1 MSFDFLTLEDVNT
14 IIRTYGKP
22 NFWYE
27 FDSSKI
33 PIFGVFDEI
42 LYDFFKVT
50 KEASSDSDYVYE
62 FTLEAVNNIFIPC
75 WGPNENIE
83 SISYDSDTNKFTVF
97 TNTENFK
104 VVFYMGYHN
113 DEELVPGRMLFHL
126 EHEELS
132 LNYEEINNEYIIK
145 EIPWGS
151 GTSQNV
157 PINPVKGYNYIA
169 TSGHSVGYLFINLL
183 KSDFVFDCTQELY
196 LGTVN
201 HVALGT
207 DAKYKPG
214 GAMIGDYAPRI
225 TVEYNGKVIK
235 ASYDDDVDDYC
246 FDLDLS
252 VETVPH
258 NVKFRVLV
266 ERNEVINHT
275 VTDVSLPCDFAV
287 VSSVEDFVSV
297 FDVGSAVNVLKLGAD
312 IELDANVRVE
322 HDIIID
328 GSGHTIN
335 LQGTSF
341 ILDEGVEFIGE
352 NINFILCS
360 RTFIQKNHTRLRL
373 ENCKF
378 YEHYNYLGCCIFC
391 DIDSEN
397 ITEPN
402 DFETVL
408 INCFFKN
415 NYNSITVIFHG
426 GNLTIENCKFLID
439 DYGRPGGGLP
449 NPNYPAFLYQTDGN
463 ATITNSV
470 FDITYSSRWYCPSR
484 GNFGLGLS
492 LIMCGE
498 NATINGATHSDLQK
512 DDSLPFF
519 EYPYNNRSHLYANY
533 DYHIHNIGCVCISP
547 KIGLEDKNCCH
558 SVSGLDWLFKNN
570 TQIRRG
576 LDSGNDERIIIWDDD

>member
-62 FTLEAVNNIFIPC
+62 FTLEPVNSIFIPC
-75 WGPNENIE
+75 WGRSENIGN
-83 SISYDSDTNKFTVF
+83 ISYNQSTNKFTILTTDEDF
-97 TNTENFK
+97 NI
-104 VVFYMGYHN
+104 VFYMGYH
-113 DEELVPGRMLFHL
+113 DSELTPGGMLFHL
-126 EHEELS
+126 RDEEISLDYES
-132 LNYEEINNEYIIK
+132 LNGVVSVGEVS
-145 EIPWGS
+145 WG
-151 GTSQNV
+151 GGMDQTVNV
-157 PINPVKGYNYIA
+157 YVDKGYNYIA
-169 TSGHSVGYLFINLL
+169 TAGHYPVGYLFVNLV

-214 GAMIGDYAPRI
+214 GAMIGDYTPRI
-225 TVEYNGKVIK
+225 LVEYNGKVIK

-287 VSSVEDFVSV
+287 VSSDEDFVSV

-312 IELDANVRVE
+312 IELDANVLVE
-322 HDIIID
+322 HDIKID
-328 GSGHTIN
+328 GSDHTIN
-335 LQGTSF
+335 LNDHSF

-352 NINFILCS
+352 NIILDYGNK
-360 RTFIQKNHTRLRL
+360 TFIQKNHTKLRL

-378 YEHYNYLGCCIFC
+378 YNHGPDLGSCIRC

-415 NYNSITVIFHG
+415 NYYYPTLIFHG
-426 GNLTIENCKFLID
+426 GNLTIENCKFLLD
-439 DYGRPGGGLP
+439 DYGRPQALLS
-449 NPNYPAFLYQTDGN
+449 PNYPAFLYQTDGN

-470 FDITYSSRWYCPSR
+470 FDITLSSGWECQW
-484 GNFGLGLS
+484 NQNLGLGLS

-519 EYPYNNRSHLYANY
+519 EYPYRNRSHLYATY
-533 DYHIHNIGCVCISP
+533 YYHIHNIGCVSISP

-576 LDSGNDERIIIWDDD
+576 QDSGNNERIIIWDDD